1 MENLVDRFSEGFQES
16 FAEAHQDMLCLK
28 TKAFHVGNAAV
39 DCYFLGLFPLLDRV
53 SCVRDHLF
61 QVMTHGS
68 QCLPPSDCL
77 S

>member
-16 FAEAHQDMLCLK
+16 FAEEHQDMLCLK

-53 SCVRDHLF
+53 SCV
-61 QVMTHGS
+61 
-68 QCLPPSDCL
+68 
-77 S
+77 